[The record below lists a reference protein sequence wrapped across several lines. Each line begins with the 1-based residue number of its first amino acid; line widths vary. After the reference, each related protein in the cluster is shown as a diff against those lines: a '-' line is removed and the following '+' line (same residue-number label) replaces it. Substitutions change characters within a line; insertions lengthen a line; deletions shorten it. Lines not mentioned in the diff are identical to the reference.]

1 MHCRLDEWNAVYEMV
16 ILGRDLNGF
25 VGRERDGYEGVH
37 GGFGFGIRNVCVRG
51 VGGGGAKRG
60 EKKTGV
66 GGRGGGGGGIER
78 GKRNLEFGDA
88 TDMIVCG
95 LWNTFCHVFI
105 GWINYHA
112 QFTIL
117 SDT

>member
-51 VGGGGAKRG
+51 VGGG
-60 EKKTGV
+60 
-66 GGRGGGGGGIER
+66 IER

>member
-1 MHCRLDEWNAVYEMV
+1 MCA
-16 ILGRDLNGF
+16 GS
-25 VGRERDGYEGVH
+25 
-37 GGFGFGIRNVCVRG
+37 
-51 VGGGGAKRG
+51 
-60 EKKTGV
+60 
-66 GGRGGGGGGIER
+66 GGGGGGIER

>member
-51 VGGGGAKRG
+51 VGGGGGHR
-60 EKKTGV
+60 ERQKKLGV
-66 GGRGGGGGGIER
+66 WRCNGY
-78 GKRNLEFGDA
+78 DCVW
-88 TDMIVCG
+88 IVE
-95 LWNTFCHVFI
+95 HV
-105 GWINYHA
+105 
-112 QFTIL
+112 L
-117 SDT
+117 SCIHRVDQLPCTVYYT